1 MSDVAGQITIR
12 CEACVGTGSMESDD
26 STDDRWWDCSLC
38 KGSGLRTIPDRRRG
52 NGLAHVAYDNGA
64 VGAGHVCYCA
74 VGRNH
79 VRP

>member
-12 CEACVGTGSMESDD
+12 CEACAGTGSMESDD

-38 KGSGLRTIPDRRRG
+38 KGSGLRTIPDRRRP
-52 NGLAHVAYDNGA
+52 GLAHVAGDAHHGGA
-64 VGAGHVCYCA
+64 RVCYCD

-79 VRP
+79 P

>member
-1 MSDVAGQITIR
+1 VSDVAGQITIR

-38 KGSGLRTIPDRRRG
+38 KGSGLRTIPDRRRSG
-52 NGLAHVAYDNGA
+52 RLAHVAGDTQFGTA
-64 VGAGHVCYCA
+64 RACYCD

-79 VRP
+79 P